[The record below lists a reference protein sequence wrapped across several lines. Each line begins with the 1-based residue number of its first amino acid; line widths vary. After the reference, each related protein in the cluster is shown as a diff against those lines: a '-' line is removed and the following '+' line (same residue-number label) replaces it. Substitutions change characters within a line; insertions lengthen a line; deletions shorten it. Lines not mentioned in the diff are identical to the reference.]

1 MFSLATALVIS
12 MIAALV
18 VCGACFYLAAVSPLK
33 ALRFL
38 GAAFAINAVRYGFTL
53 ATVSGHWNWTAIND
67 ICITLSVACLWLGNR
82 QDMHQP
88 AHPRRIILLVVSL
101 LLWIA
106 LAPRTGLDRLFYQL
120 PIYTAPSLILA
131 LIGWSFIKREASAP
145 HRGHLVVGIIFL
157 LRAAHLADYPFF
169 STIDWFA
176 PLGFI
181 IAACLDFAISIG
193 LLVSAQRDATI
204 AAEDRAD
211 LLTQENRRR
220 QTSESALIDANELL
234 AKQAADLERLAELY
248 SKQKEEAL
256 TASRAKTNFLAN
268 MSHELRTPL
277 NAIIGFSDLLA
288 TTDRPVDAQSR
299 SAYAHDILA
308 SSRRLLRKI
317 NDILDFASL
326 DANNYETNM
335 APTAPLNLVETCIRD
350 AQSLATSRKIA
361 VVMDAAPDLPAIELD
376 YHAARKALGHVLD
389 NAIRFTPMGG
399 IVRIYVTQ
407 IRGRHVVF
415 AVQDGGPGITREDLA
430 LVVNPFWQAEPTLT
444 KRHGGI
450 GLGLPLSRRLIEIQ
464 GGTLDIASH
473 IGAGTRVTLR
483 FPVLQ
488 QDNVLATAMPVPAAE
503 RLA

>member
-12 MIAALV
+12 MIAAVV

-33 ALRFL
+33 TLRFL
-38 GAAFAINAVRYGFTL
+38 GAAFAINAIRYGFML
-53 ATVSGHWNWTAIND
+53 AMVNRQWSWSAISD
-67 ICITLSVACLWLGNR
+67 ICITLTVACLWLGSR
-82 QDMHQP
+82 QDRQQP
-88 AHPRRIILLVVSL
+88 AQPRRIVLFVVPL

-106 LAPRTGLDRLFYQL
+106 FAPQTGISRLFYLL
-120 PIYTAPSLILA
+120 PIYAAPSLVLA
-131 LIGWSFIKREASAP
+131 LIGWSFVKREAAAP
-145 HRGHLVVGIIFL
+145 NRGHLVVGIIFL
-157 LRAAHLADYPFF
+157 VRAVHMADYPLL
-169 STIDWFA
+169 SPIDWFA

-181 IAACLDFAISIG
+181 IAACLDFAIAIG
-193 LLVSAQRDATI
+193 LLISAQRDATI

-211 LLTQENRRR
+211 LLAQENRRR
-220 QTSESALIDANELL
+220 QASESALIDANELL
-234 AKQAADLERLAELY
+234 AKQANDLERLAELY

-288 TTDRPVDAQSR
+288 MTDRPVDAQSR
-299 SAYAHDILA
+299 SAYASDILA

-335 APTAPLNLVETCIRD
+335 APTSALNLVETCIRD
-350 AQSLATSRKIA
+350 AQGLATSRKIA
-361 VVMDAAPDLPAIELD
+361 IVMDAAPDLPAVELD
-376 YHAARKALGHVLD
+376 HHAARKALGHVLD
-389 NAIRFTPMGG
+389 NAIRFTPVGG
-399 IVRIYVTQ
+399 MVRIYVTE
-407 IRGRHVVF
+407 IRGRHIVL

-483 FPVLQ
+483 FPVQ
-488 QDNVLATAMPVPAAE
+488 QDSQPSK